1 VIKEEEERR
10 QRQKLGWMPD
20 DTAPLTVMSGSV
32 HKYYSTALIL
42 IIAIDTKPSKNTLE
56 RCIRVK
62 GHGKS
67 MMKTMKDG

>member
-1 VIKEEEERR
+1 
-10 QRQKLGWMPD
+10 MPD

-32 HKYYSTALIL
+32 HKYYSTALI
-42 IIAIDTKPSKNTLE
+42 AIDTKPSKNTLE

-67 MMKTMKDG
+67 TMKTMKGG